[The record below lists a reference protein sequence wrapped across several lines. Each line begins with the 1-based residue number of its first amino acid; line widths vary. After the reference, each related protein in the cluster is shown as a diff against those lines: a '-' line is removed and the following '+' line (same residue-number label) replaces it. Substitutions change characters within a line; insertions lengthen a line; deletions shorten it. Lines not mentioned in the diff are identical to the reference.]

1 MYCIKV
7 YAESVN
13 LDILNDPVK
22 RLFPSD
28 NQNEETA
35 ESLEQPLQDVVHEA
49 LVKHY
54 KVEHIIEICIFFEV
68 TLFEVSQQSLEATT
82 TAPFDK
88 NFYILLQGLKF
99 REWRAGPSIDE
110 HMIDAGFGF

>member
-1 MYCIKV
+1 MDGGWNARFNCRDAVWWWMYCIKV

-35 ESLEQPLQDVVHEA
+35 ESLEQSLQDVVHEA

-88 NFYILLQGLKF
+88 NLNTFTGLKI
-99 REWRAGPSIDE
+99 S
-110 HMIDAGFGF
+110 

>member
-28 NQNEETA
+28 NQKEEPV

-68 TLFEVSQQSLEATT
+68 TLFEVS
-82 TAPFDK
+82 P
-88 NFYILLQGLKF
+88 
-99 REWRAGPSIDE
+99 
-110 HMIDAGFGF
+110 